1 LEGRFVSLGEIL
13 HHPVSRWLVLG
24 NLALTALIVLRLAY
38 PAATLSAL
46 HFGQAPEIH
55 ATTPGPDKSIQVA
68 GAESYAMI
76 VDRPLFIETR
86 RMPKDEP
93 SPSVAASNEIA
104 VPLGPADAFDG
115 LTLSGIVMSGGV
127 RVALLKSAGG
137 QNSPSLKEGDEF
149 HGWHVEKIEAQ
160 AVVFTGQGEERK
172 RIAFPEAKPGVSVGT
187 P

>member
-1 LEGRFVSLGEIL
+1 LGEIL
-13 HHPVSRWLVLG
+13 HHPVSRWLVIG
-24 NLALTALIVLRLAY
+24 NLALATLIALRLAY

-46 HFGQAPEIH
+46 HFGREPEIH
-55 ATTPGPDKSIQVA
+55 ATMPGPDKPIQVA
-68 GAESYAMI
+68 GAESYAVI

-93 SPSVAASNEIA
+93 SPPVAASNEIA

-115 LTLSGIVMSGGV
+115 LTLSGIVMYGGV
-127 RVALLKSAGG
+127 RVALFKTAAG

-149 HGWHVEKIEAQ
+149 HGWRVERIEAE
-160 AVVFTGQGEERK
+160 AVVFTGQGDEKK
-172 RIAFPEAKPGVSVGT
+172 RIAFPEVKPGLSIEK

>member
-1 LEGRFVSLGEIL
+1 MSLGEIL

-24 NLALTALIVLRLAY
+24 NLALTALIVLRLVY

-46 HFGQAPEIH
+46 QFGRAPDVQATAPKL
-55 ATTPGPDKSIQVA
+55 DKPIQIS
-68 GAESYAMI
+68 GAENYSVVAEH
-76 VDRPLFIETR
+76 PLFIATR

-93 SPSVAASNEIA
+93 SPPVAASNEIA

-127 RVALLKSAGG
+127 RVALFKTAGG
-137 QNSPSLKEGDEF
+137 QNAPSLKEGDEF
-149 HGWHVEKIEAQ
+149 HGWHVEKIEAE
-160 AVVFTGQGEERK
+160 AVVFAGQGEEKK
-172 RIAFPEAKPGVSVGT
+172 RVAFPGAKPGVSIGT